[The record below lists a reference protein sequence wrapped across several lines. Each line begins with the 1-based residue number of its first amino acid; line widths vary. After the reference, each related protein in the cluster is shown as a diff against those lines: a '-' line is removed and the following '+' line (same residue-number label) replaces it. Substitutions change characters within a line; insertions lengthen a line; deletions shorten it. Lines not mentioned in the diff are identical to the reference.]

1 MKKMGLFV
9 IVVVSFTLLHSAQ
22 AQKLAIGLS
31 PFAGVVTVANTGAP
45 YSTSYNL
52 FVEFFKSD
60 SSQVRLQVRY
70 DYFTS
75 SNKENTGK
83 NNSFQNLGIGTSV
96 AILKIQNFQAV
107 GCASVGFLMTKS
119 GTSHPNYDF
128 GDIPSSANLTLGCRV
143 EWLATRRFAPFIE
156 SSILNSIKL
165 NADEKTKV
173 ELFVLRIGI
182 IVR

>member
-1 MKKMGLFV
+1 MIKLGLCGTMAFACM
-9 IVVVSFTLLHSAQ
+9 LLQSAH
-22 AQKLAIGLS
+22 AQKIAIGLS
-31 PFAGVVTVANTGAP
+31 PFAGVVTVANTGAS
-45 YSTSYNL
+45 YKNSYNL

-60 SSQVRLQVRY
+60 SSLVHLQIRY
-70 DYFTS
+70 DYFES
-75 SNKENTGK
+75 SNNENTGK
-83 NNSFQNLGIGTSV
+83 DNSFQNLGIGASV
-96 AILKIQNFQAV
+96 AFLKIQNFQAV

-119 GTSHPNYDF
+119 GTNLPNYDF

-173 ELFVLRIGI
+173 ELFVLRIGV